1 VDLVAK
7 EEEIL
12 DAVVFCGVEVARSRD
27 DVRLRRE

>member
-1 VDLVAK
+1 MDLVAK

-12 DAVVFCGVEVARSRD
+12 DAVVFCGIEVASSRD